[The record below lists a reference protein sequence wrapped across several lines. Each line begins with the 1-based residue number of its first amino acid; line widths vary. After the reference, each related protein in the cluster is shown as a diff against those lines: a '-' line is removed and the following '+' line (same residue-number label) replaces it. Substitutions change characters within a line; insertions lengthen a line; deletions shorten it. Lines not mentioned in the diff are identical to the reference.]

1 MSQSDFFKG
10 DVYKATWITDSIKAN
25 ELLDKDDYYY
35 RTFSDLE
42 SKKNKRFELNNHCS
56 YTLTEAFKITELAHK
71 NPQKSKSATFWKEI
85 EMRGGIIP
93 ERTGDSMRNFLKV
106 SLKLG
111 LLEFYKD
118 HVGTCKYSHAFST
131 ILKVKPMTQPPTIT
145 TNEKNYLRTATW
157 SEYAFENYQHN
168 QKALAPFMQTS

>member
-111 LLEFYKD
+111 LLEFYKE